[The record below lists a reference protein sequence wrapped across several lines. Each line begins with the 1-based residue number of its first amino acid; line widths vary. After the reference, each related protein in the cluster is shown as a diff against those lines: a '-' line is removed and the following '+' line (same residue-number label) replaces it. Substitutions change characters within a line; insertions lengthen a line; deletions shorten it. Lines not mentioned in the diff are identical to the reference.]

1 MLVMETRLWCHYM
14 VATCES
20 GSSMQVQGPD
30 GTWKDLLLSQ
40 VKLLFCSLRS
50 LAALAPETACDYL
63 V

>member
-1 MLVMETRLWCHYM
+1 
-14 VATCES
+14 
-20 GSSMQVQGPD
+20 MQVQGPD

-40 VKLLFCSLRS
+40 VKVLFCSLRS